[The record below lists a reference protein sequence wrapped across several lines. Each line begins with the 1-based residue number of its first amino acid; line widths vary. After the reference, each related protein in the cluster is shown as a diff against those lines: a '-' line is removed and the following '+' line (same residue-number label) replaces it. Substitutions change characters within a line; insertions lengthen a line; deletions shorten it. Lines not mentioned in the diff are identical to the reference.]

1 MKSKRHIR
9 NLLIGLVTLVYSNY
23 SRAQVIDVIDTPRLM
38 EIINEKDPQ
47 TKIINFWATWC
58 KPCVQELPYLEEIN
72 ESGKAKVILVSLD
85 FLEDLDTR
93 VNAFI
98 SRYEMTSQ
106 LYLMN
111 NVDYNSWIEKVDST
125 WTGAIPATLV
135 LNTYSGKRKFIERQ
149 LRDGDLEPIINEI
162 NYQP

>member
-1 MKSKRHIR
+1 VKENWLLR
-9 NLLIGLVTLVYSNY
+9 NLLLVIVILITSYGT
-23 SRAQVIDVIDTPRLM
+23 RAQKIEVIDTPQLLA
-38 EIINEKDPQ
+38 IINEKDPQ

-72 ESGKAKVILVSLD
+72 SSGKAKVILVSLD

-93 VNAFI
+93 VNRFI
-98 SRYEMTSQ
+98 SNYEMTSQ
-106 LYLMN
+106 LYLMK
-111 NVDYNSWIEKVDST
+111 NVDYNSWIDKVDSS

-135 LNTYSGKRKFIERQ
+135 LNTLAGKRKFIERQ
-149 LRDGDLEPIINEI
+149 LNDKDIESIINEI